1 MLEALQHLD
10 WRTLVLP
17 AMVPIFIAVLLAE
30 WIRFRGRGRFLLRD
44 TAASMGLGALYM
56 VFDTLV
62 TVTLVALLFNWAYQH
77 RLFTVTMTPLTGA
90 LLFVLLEFFY
100 YWFHRASH
108 RIRWFWSAHVAHH
121 SSRYM
126 NFSTAMRQSA
136 LYSLA
141 GNWIFYIPLAF
152 LGFEPVWVF
161 FMLTVNLAY
170 QYFIHTQW
178 VGKLPRP
185 IEFVFNTPSHHRA
198 HHGRNPEYI
207 DRNYGGI
214 LILYDRLFGTFVEE
228 QETVPVEYGIT
239 RPVDSFN
246 PITLTVHEARDLF
259 RDALRPGPLRH
270 RLKHFWAPP
279 EWQRPEQETEDG
291 FSRSP
296 AD

>member
-1 MLEALQHLD
+1 MNDLLQQLD

-17 AMVPIFIAVLLAE
+17 AMVPIFVAVLIAE
-30 WIRFRGRGRFLLRD
+30 AWRFRGQGRLTLKD
-44 TAASMGLGALYM
+44 SMASMGLGSLYM

-62 TVTLVALLFNWAYQH
+62 TVTLVALIFSWAYQH
-77 RLFTVTMTPLTGA
+77 RLFDITMTPLTGL
-90 LLFVLLEFFY
+90 LLFVSLEFCY

-121 SSRYM
+121 SSTLM

-136 LYSLA
+136 IYSIV
-141 GNWIFYIPLAF
+141 GNWLFYVPLAF
-152 LGFEPVWVF
+152 LGFEPIWVF

-178 VGKLPRP
+178 VGKLHPA

-198 HHGRNPEYI
+198 HHGRNAEYI

-228 QETVPVEYGIT
+228 KEDVPVEYGIT
-239 RPVDSFN
+239 RPVNSHN
-246 PITLTVHEARDLF
+246 PITLTLHEAMDMF
-259 RDALRPGPLRH
+259 RDAARPGPLKQ

-279 EWQRPEQETEDG
+279 EWRREDDQKG
-291 FSRSP
+291 L
-296 AD
+296 